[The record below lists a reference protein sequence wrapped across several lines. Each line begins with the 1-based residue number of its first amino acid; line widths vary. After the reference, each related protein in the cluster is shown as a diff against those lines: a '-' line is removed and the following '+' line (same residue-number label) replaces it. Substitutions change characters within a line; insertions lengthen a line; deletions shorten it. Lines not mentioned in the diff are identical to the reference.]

1 VRTTIRVHKHLISLV
16 LKLLKSVLISLP
28 LIISNSNC
36 LNALPFTQVQEL
48 DQAKNKSQ
56 IPAVSQLSKVNLN
69 SWQFQALQGLNS
81 RYQCLANNKTLAQS
95 PPVITRNHFAVLLYQ
110 CLANIKQTSNLLDR
124 QDMAI
129 INRLQQDF
137 EPKFIGLKTRVN
149 QLESRVNT
157 LEKQSFAPQVEL
169 EGEAI
174 IAVAEVWQDEN
185 DTSLTLGNRLRLDFI
200 TSFTGKDE
208 LQIRLQGRSIPEFAE
223 TTDTNMA
230 NLGFD
235 GADDN
240 EVEID
245 EIEYEIL
252 LTENTRLNLYA
263 LGGGLG
269 DLIPAI
275 NPLFSGSGDGAIS
288 LFGRENPI
296 RRQAEGTAIALS
308 QDLGKKFN
316 LTVGYVSNEANEPD
330 RGLLQDPYAA
340 ITQLTFLP
348 SDQLNLSLT
357 YNYTSNNVGTGTG
370 SQLAENPFG
379 NSEDVTTQGVGGEFS
394 FLLQPNISLG
404 GRLGWIQASAQ
415 DLPDTP
421 QADILTW
428 AIMLG
433 VSDWSREN
441 SLLGFVFGQPPK
453 VMENNL
459 GAEFE
464 DPDTAYHLEAFY
476 RWQLTDDIAVTPGL
490 FTIFNPE
497 HNSQNDSIVVGT
509 IRTTL
514 EF

>member
-1 VRTTIRVHKHLISLV
+1 MRTTIRVHKNLISLV
-16 LKLLKSVLISLP
+16 LKLLKFVLISLP
-28 LIISNSNC
+28 LILINRHPV
-36 LNALPFTQVQEL
+36 NALPFAQVKEIQPE
-48 DQAKNKSQ
+48 KNESQ

-81 RYQCLANNKTLAQS
+81 RYQCLANNNIEQLPQ
-95 PPVITRNHFAVLLYQ
+95 VITRNHFAVLLYQ
-110 CLANIKQTSNLLDR
+110 CFNNLKQENNLLDR
-124 QDMAI
+124 QDIATI
-129 INRLQQDF
+129 KRLQQDF
-137 EPKFIGLKTRVN
+137 ELKYMRLQTRIN
-149 QLESRVNT
+149 QLENRVNT
-157 LEKQSFAPQVEL
+157 LEKQSFSPQVEL

-174 IAVAEVWQDEN
+174 IAIAEVWQN
-185 DTSLTLGNRLRLDFI
+185 DNDSSLTLGNRLRLDFI

-208 LQIRLQGRSIPEFAE
+208 LQIRLQGRNIPEFE
-223 TTDTNMA
+223 EVTDTNMA

-252 LTENTRLNLYA
+252 LTDNTRLNLYA

-308 QDLGKKFN
+308 QDLGKKLNF
-316 LTVGYVSNEANEPD
+316 TVGYVSNEANEPD
-330 RGLLQDPYAA
+330 RGLLRNPYAA

-348 SDQLNLSLT
+348 SDRLNLSLT
-357 YNYTSNNVGTGTG
+357 YNYTSSNVGTGTG
-370 SQLAENPFG
+370 SELAENPFQD
-379 NSEDVTTQGVGGEFS
+379 SEDVTSHGLGGEFS

-404 GRLGWIQASAQ
+404 GRVGWIQASAQ
-415 DLPDTP
+415 DLPNTP

-428 AIMLG
+428 AMMLG
-433 VSDWSREN
+433 VSDLGSED

-453 VMENNL
+453 VIENNL
-459 GAEFE
+459 GAESE

>member
-1 VRTTIRVHKHLISLV
+1 L
-16 LKLLKSVLISLP
+16 
-28 LIISNSNC
+28 
-36 LNALPFTQVQEL
+36 TQVQEIE
-48 DQAKNKSQ
+48 QTRNESQ
-56 IPAVSQLSKVNLN
+56 IPAVLQLHKVNLN

-81 RYQCLANNKTLAQS
+81 RYQCLANNILEQS
-95 PPVITRNHFAVLLYQ
+95 PPVITRNYFGILLYQ
-110 CLANIKQTSNLLDR
+110 CLDNIKQTNNLLNR
-124 QDMAI
+124 QDIAT

-208 LQIRLQGRSIPEFAE
+208 LQIRLQGRNIPEFAK

-252 LTENTRLNLYA
+252 LAKNTRLNLYA

-296 RRQAEGTAIALS
+296 RRQAEGTAIALAH
-308 QDLGKKFN
+308 DFGKKFN
-316 LTVGYVSNEANEPD
+316 FTLGYVSNEANEPD
-330 RGLLQDPYAA
+330 RGLLQNPYAA

-348 SDQLNLSLT
+348 SDRLNLSLT

-370 SQLAENPFG
+370 SELAENPFE
-379 NSEDVTTQGVGGEFS
+379 NSEDVTTHGVGPEFS

-404 GRLGWIQASAQ
+404 GRLG
-415 DLPDTP
+415 
-421 QADILTW
+421 
-428 AIMLG
+428 
-433 VSDWSREN
+433 
-441 SLLGFVFGQPPK
+441 
-453 VMENNL
+453 
-459 GAEFE
+459 
-464 DPDTAYHLEAFY
+464 
-476 RWQLTDDIAVTPGL
+476 
-490 FTIFNPE
+490 
-497 HNSQNDSIVVGT
+497 
-509 IRTTL
+509 
-514 EF
+514 